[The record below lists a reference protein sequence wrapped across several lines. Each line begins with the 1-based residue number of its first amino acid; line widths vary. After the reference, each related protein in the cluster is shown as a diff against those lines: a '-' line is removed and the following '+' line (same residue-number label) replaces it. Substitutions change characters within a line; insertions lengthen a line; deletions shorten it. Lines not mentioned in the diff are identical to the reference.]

1 MLLIFSI
8 CVLLC
13 LGKTSGNSEEKAF
26 INGANMHAK
35 EMEAQLSSSI
45 QQFNLNNQKKAPTTV
60 KKRTIQK
67 APQNEGAYV
76 VYKGYRT
83 GESRENCMRGKNYD
97 VMAVARSG
105 ECINIARDDGDEE
118 DEEEVERRGDFRRK
132 LAKAFFRTEVQS
144 IREDDYD
151 YVPEFYSFK
160 VMCSETEDVEVV
172 YFLDH
177 NCDEAKF
184 YKRFEFPENN
194 CKDRALIEYETF
206 QCKYESNPL
215 DAMDPRFKNRI
226 VDVNG
231 PNPGES
237 SYIFGEKRLWL
248 GDYLEKFGRTT
259 CKKYHYRNEKGKK
272 KKGYFKMMCAGN
284 KRMKFLYFKNWKRC
298 RKQGAKNHADHVR
311 IEYVDSFE
319 PMKEEGS
326 PYWHQF
332 ICYGKDHVNCN
343 ADVCRVEYSL

>member
-1 MLLIFSI
+1 
-8 CVLLC
+8 
-13 LGKTSGNSEEKAF
+13 
-26 INGANMHAK
+26 
-35 EMEAQLSSSI
+35 
-45 QQFNLNNQKKAPTTV
+45 
-60 KKRTIQK
+60 
-67 APQNEGAYV
+67 
-76 VYKGYRT
+76 
-83 GESRENCMRGKNYD
+83 MRGKNYD

-105 ECINIARDDGDEE
+105 ECINISRDDRDEE

-311 IEYVDSFE
+311 IEYIDSFE